1 MSNLNISNAVASN
14 MTNVFTATAIAP
26 LNTEGATG
34 VDETTYTNTKW
45 KDHWGVFNEHP
56 ELKSAVIMRAIWDVG
71 KGYIADAETTVILD
85 HISGW
90 GKDTFEEILFN
101 MDICR
106 YVGRDSY
113 AHIIWD
119 DKEERN
125 FPLNVK
131 ALDPGS
137 IKIVVDENG
146 ILKRYEQVSK
156 VPGKANKEFKPYEIF
171 HLSNNRLADQIH
183 GISVIE
189 SLDKTLL
196 ADIESFDNT
205 RKTMNRQAKPF
216 IIFHWKTD
224 DTAKVNE
231 MKARIDALRNLGED
245 LHLPDENDVV
255 KWEVVQVN
263 VSETILAWRQDITNR
278 FYRALGMPLVLF
290 GAQGSTESGG
300 KMEVFAHENVWE
312 HGQRYIENQV
322 WQQLNLKIN
331 LIPPQSMGQN
341 LATDESKDMSQ
352 SGMPQG
358 LEMQPGDTTPGAGE

>member
-14 MTNVFTATAIAP
+14 MAGWTETSIA
-26 LNTEGATG
+26 NKSTDGATG
-34 VDETTYTNTKW
+34 VDETTYQNNEWSKQ
-45 KDHWGVFNEHP
+45 WGYFNEHP
-56 ELKSAVIMRAIWDVG
+56 ELKSAIIMRAIWDVG
-71 KGYIADAETTVILD
+71 KGYEADPEVKVILD

-101 MDICR
+101 LDVDK
-106 YVGRDSY
+106 YVGRDSF

-119 DKEERN
+119 DKEKRN
-125 FPLNVK
+125 FPMNIKV
-131 ALDPGS
+131 LDPSS
-137 IKIVVDENG
+137 IKIIVDENG
-146 ILKRYEQVSK
+146 ILIRYEQVSK

-196 ADIESFDNT
+196 ADLESFDNT
-205 RKTMNRQAKPF
+205 RKIMNRQAKPF

-224 DTAKVNE
+224 DIAKVNE

-255 KWEVVQVN
+255 KWEVVTVN

-312 HGQRYIENQV
+312 HGQRSIENQV
-322 WQQLNLKIN
+322 WQQLHLRIN
-331 LIPPQSMGQN
+331 LIPPQSMAQG
-341 LATDESKDMSQ
+341 LATDTAKDQ
-352 SGMPQG
+352 SANGMPQG
-358 LEMQPGDTTPGAGE
+358 LEMGQPQDTTPGAGE